1 MDPRIRIRIKISW
14 IRNTALPHGSLF
26 SGELVGVVGAVGTG
40 KSSVLAALLGELE
53 KTGGRIA
60 LDRPPQGTRA
70 QRRRSWFLFS
80 HCSGPAATRYARSA
94 AESGFLFS
102 HCAGP
107 AATRYARSAAGSGF
121 LFSHCAGPAA
131 TRYARSAAGLGFLF
145 SQAVG
150 SVLIPNSSPDPGRPK
165 FSCQYSGLNDL
176 QVLFGLHPST
186 VYVSSCMFM

>member
-1 MDPRIRIRIKISW
+1 MDPRIRIRTKMSW
-14 IRNTALPHGSLF
+14 IPNTALHHF

-70 QRRRSWFLFS
+70 LRRRSWFLFS

-94 AESGFLFS
+94 A
-102 HCAGP
+102 
-107 AATRYARSAAGSGF
+107 GS
-121 LFSHCAGPAA
+121 
-131 TRYARSAAGLGFLF
+131 GFLF

-150 SVLIPNSSPDPGRPK
+150 SVRIPNSNPDPGRPK
-165 FSCQYSGLNDL
+165 LPPKRKKEFHASIQA
-176 QVLFGLHPST
+176 
-186 VYVSSCMFM
+186 